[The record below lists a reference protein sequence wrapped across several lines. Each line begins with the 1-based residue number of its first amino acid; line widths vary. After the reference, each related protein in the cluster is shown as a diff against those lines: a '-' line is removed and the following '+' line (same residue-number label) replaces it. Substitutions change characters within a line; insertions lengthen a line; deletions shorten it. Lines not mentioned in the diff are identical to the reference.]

1 MDLDDAFKLWA
12 EALTMG
18 GDQELATDALTHCLH
33 TSARRMLTR
42 VPKHLEPRVQYILD
56 NVVTVSNV
64 LSFVDFLCGYYHED
78 LGLEAVYR
86 VGRFL
91 RACQN
96 TPKNARYVFMAA
108 QDAAN
113 YLRQTLF

>member
-1 MDLDDAFKLWA
+1 MDLDEAFKLWA

-18 GDQELATDALTHCLH
+18 GDQELATDALTACLH
-33 TSARRMLTR
+33 ASARRMLTW
-42 VPKHLEPRVQYILD
+42 VPKQLEPRVYRVLGDVI
-56 NVVTVSNV
+56 TVDNV
-64 LSFVDFLCGYYHED
+64 LSVVKFLCGYYHED

-86 VGRFL
+86 VERFL
-91 RACQN
+91 RACHN
-96 TPKNARYVFMAA
+96 TPSNTRYVFMAA